1 MRWEITTRA
10 KTHIVSAL
18 SSSEAVSKVRQKD
31 SSDIKSARILPQN
44 TVDKVKSWFRDVMK

>member
-31 SSDIKSARILPQN
+31 SSDIKSAKILPQN
-44 TVDKVKSWFRDVMK
+44 TVDKIKSWWYSVLK

>member
-31 SSDIKSARILPQN
+31 SSDIKGARILPQN
-44 TVDKVKSWFRDVMK
+44 TVDKIKSWWNSVLK

>member
-10 KTHIVSAL
+10 KTHIVSAH

-31 SSDIKSARILPQN
+31 SSDIKGARILPQN
-44 TVDKVKSWFRDVMK
+44 TVDKIKSWWYSVLK